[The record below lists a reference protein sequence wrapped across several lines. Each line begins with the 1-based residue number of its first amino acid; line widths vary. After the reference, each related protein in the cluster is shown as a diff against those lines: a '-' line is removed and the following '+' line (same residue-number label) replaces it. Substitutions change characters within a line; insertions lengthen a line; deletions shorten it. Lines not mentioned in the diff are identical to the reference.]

1 MKNYRKNL
9 MILVITFLFSL
20 TLGGCSWPNY
30 NNVVKDIDN
39 TTNQI
44 MDQARNGINALES
57 VAYLGIKDADLAA
70 AKGEGLITK
79 TTVGEEATIVSRVNM
94 MRAVFDIETRG
105 KYMVDA
111 EGAIERITYPFTNV
125 GRAGSIREKERVSL
139 GEPTMVEGDGI
150 SSPYKAIW
158 TLDNVQYV
166 LTDMYNDITLELSRT
181 IK

>member
-1 MKNYRKNL
+1 
-9 MILVITFLFSL
+9 MIKIWS
-20 TLGGCSWPNY
+20 
-30 NNVVKDIDN
+30 
-39 TTNQI
+39 
-44 MDQARNGINALES
+44 
-57 VAYLGIKDADLAA
+57 
-70 AKGEGLITK
+70 
-79 TTVGEEATIVSRVNM
+79 
-94 MRAVFDIETRG
+94 IETRG

-125 GRAGSIREKERVSL
+125 GRQEIYDKIRKRSL

>member
-20 TLGGCSWPNY
+20 TLGGCSWPND

-70 AKGEGLITK
+70 AKGEGLITR
-79 TTVGEEATIVSRVNM
+79 TTVGEEATIVFREYDE
-94 MRAVFDIETRG
+94 RVFDIETRG

-125 GRAGSIREKERVSL
+125 GRQEIYDKIKRSL